1 MSNGRADTARRSDIW
16 LTVLVL
22 GSLWGFT
29 EVVLSGAIS
38 AAGLPYRS
46 AILTGIG
53 MGLMAVAVGAY
64 KRPWML
70 VATALV
76 AVLCKQLVVPI
87 LQVSVM
93 CKANSCVAVMIEGL
107 ALAGTVGLVGRKMR
121 QGNLAR
127 IATGSGT
134 ALLAAVAFL
143 YIGVRVAPCNY
154 LLNFVRPGGLAA
166 FMTAEGIPWAIA
178 SGLLFPV
185 GYWIG
190 ERLGATDLALGSA
203 KRRTYYA
210 ASTAV
215 IAVCWLTSAF
225 AIAAGY

>member
-1 MSNGRADTARRSDIW
+1 MSNGRADTVQRSDIW
-16 LTVLVL
+16 IAILVL

-29 EVVLSGAIS
+29 EVVLSGAIN
-38 AAGLPYRS
+38 AAGLPYRA

-64 KRPWML
+64 RKPWML
-70 VATALV
+70 AGIAFV

-107 ALAGTVGLVGRKMR
+107 VLAGAVGLAGRKVQ

-127 IATGSGT
+127 VTTGAGA
-134 ALLAAVAFL
+134 ALLSAVVFHSV
-143 YIGVRVAPCNY
+143 GMRVAPCNY
-154 LLNFVRPGGLAA
+154 LLTFDRVGGLAA
-166 FMTAEGIPWAIA
+166 FMTAEGVPWAVA

-190 ERLGATDLALGSA
+190 ERLGATDLAVGSA

-215 IAVCWLTSAF
+215 IAVCWLASAF
-225 AIAAGY
+225 AIAAGF

>member
-1 MSNGRADTARRSDIW
+1 MSDARTDTAQRSDIW
-16 LTVLVL
+16 ITVLVL

-53 MGLMAVAVGAY
+53 MGLMAVAFGAF

-70 VATALV
+70 VATAFV

-87 LQVSVM
+87 LQVSMM

-107 ALAGTVGLVGRKMR
+107 ALAGTVVLVGRRVRK
-121 QGNLAR
+121 GNLAR

-143 YIGVRVAPCNY
+143 YIGVRVAPCQY
-154 LLNFVRPGGLAA
+154 LLNFLLPGGLGA
-166 FMTAEGIPWAIA
+166 FMTAEAIPWAIT

-190 ERLGATDLALGSA
+190 ERLAATDLALGSA

-215 IAVCWLTSAF
+215 IAVCWLASAF